1 MSLRVKK
8 KCTFYLSVNVL
19 STKVLIGDT
28 VFYVSNWRRYR
39 HFTWSSEPRK
49 GLACCSAKG
58 APSFLGSFKTLS
70 IGPAPGIE
78 PTTSC
83 SAVNTLY
90 QLSWHCRS
98 YTAMVNRLNSFMHN
112 WFHFIPF
119 FFVTRELL
127 DLIKR
132 CAQYGESNSVLLIGP
147 RGSGKSLVRTLSKFC
162 NAVKLLLIVCHIRA
176 IPALLTKITVFLS
189 L

>member
-1 MSLRVKK
+1 M
-8 KCTFYLSVNVL
+8 SVNVL

-83 SAVNTLY
+83 PAVNTLY

-98 YTAMVNRLNSFMHN
+98 YTAVVNRLNSFMHN